1 MNLVEHLPLKR
12 QMEQMGQI
20 ADLPDFVRFNQIF
33 SKIEGRHHSLA
44 LLPENFLTLS
54 FYRFLVSFFSILLE
68 VHTVLSQFCH
78 ISVCVIEIIATQFSR
93 PGDSSVH
100 SLLRLDMNGRLKW
113 LL

>member
-54 FYRFLVSFFSILLE
+54 FYRFLVSFFPFYLKY
-68 VHTVLSQFCH
+68 
-78 ISVCVIEIIATQFSR
+78 TQFYH
-93 PGDSSVH
+93 SSVTFLCV
-100 SLLRLDMNGRLKW
+100 SSK
-113 LL
+113 